1 MTRTPHDQFAK
12 QCMLGFLE
20 PFGKPLVSR
29 EVSSEVRQVDVW
41 FEPNPSS
48 AAEARQI
55 LGLLGRMVEGS
66 CLIEPFRNPV
76 QAVDVRGCLGKLF
89 DVEIELL
96 RQAKRQK
103 TLLPEADLPRLWIL
117 APTVS
122 KSVWQGFGAA
132 EKEDW
137 SEGLYFLPAHNRC
150 VLVCIHQLPVSAD
163 TLWLRLLGRGTVQSQ
178 AVTELLALP
187 ATHPFR
193 RHTLEQLANLRVSL
207 QARQNLNKDE
217 RGLIM
222 SLSPVYE
229 RWKEETL
236 QKGIQEGIQQGK
248 QEQRRELLEVFLVNR
263 FGAVDAEMASLI
275 PTMARLSD
283 AEFAR
288 LMLQMAN
295 LSREELLER
304 FGR

>member
-12 QCMLGFLE
+12 QCMSGFLE

-29 EVSSEVRQVDVW
+29 EITSEVRQVDVW
-41 FEPNPSS
+41 FEPNPAST
-48 AAEARQI
+48 EKARQV
-55 LGLLGRMVEGS
+55 LGLLGRMVQGP

-103 TLLPEADLPRLWIL
+103 TQLTATDLPRLWIL
-117 APTVS
+117 TPTVS
-122 KSVWQGFGAA
+122 KSVWQGFGAGA
-132 EKEDW
+132 IEKEDG
-137 SEGLYFLPAHNRC
+137 SKGMYFLAAHLC
-150 VLVCIHQLPVSAD
+150 CALVCIHQLPVSAD

-178 AVTELLALP
+178 AVSELVALP
-187 ATHPFR
+187 VEHPFR

-217 RGLIM
+217 RGLVM

-236 QKGIQEGIQQGK
+236 LKGREEGK
-248 QEQRRELLEVFLVNR
+248 QERSRELLEVLLVNR

-275 PTMARLSD
+275 PTMAQLPD
-283 AEFAR
+283 AELAG
-288 LMLQMAN
+288 LMLQLAN
-295 LSREELLER
+295 LSRADLLER

>member
-12 QCMLGFLE
+12 QCMSGFLE

-29 EVSSEVRQVDVW
+29 EITSEVRQVDVW
-41 FEPNPSS
+41 FEPNPAST
-48 AAEARQI
+48 AEARQV
-55 LGLLGRMVEGS
+55 LGLLGRMVQGP
-66 CLIEPFRNPV
+66 CLIEPFRNPI
-76 QAVDVRGCLGKLF
+76 QAVDVRGCMGKLF

-96 RQAKRQK
+96 RQAKRQE
-103 TLLPEADLPRLWIL
+103 TPLSETDLPRLWIL
-117 APTVS
+117 TPTVS
-122 KSVWQGFGAA
+122 KSVWQGLGAV

-137 SEGLYFLPAHNRC
+137 SKGMYFLAAHLGC
-150 VLVCIHQLPVSAD
+150 ALVCIHQLPVSAD

-178 AVTELLALP
+178 AVTELVALP
-187 ATHPFR
+187 AEHPFR

-236 QKGIQEGIQQGK
+236 LKGREEGK
-248 QEQRRELLEVFLVNR
+248 QELLEAALASR

-275 PTMARLSD
+275 PTMAQLPD
-283 AEFAR
+283 TELAG
-288 LMLQMAN
+288 LMLQLAN

>member
-12 QCMLGFLE
+12 QCMTGFL
-20 PFGKPLVSR
+20 
-29 EVSSEVRQVDVW
+29 
-41 FEPNPSS
+41 
-48 AAEARQI
+48 
-55 LGLLGRMVEGS
+55 
-66 CLIEPFRNPV
+66 EPFRNPV

-103 TLLPEADLPRLWIL
+103 TPLPEADLPRLWIL
-117 APTVS
+117 TPTVS
-122 KSVWQGFGAA
+122 KSVWQGFGAV
-132 EKEDW
+132 EKDDW
-137 SEGLYFLPAHNRC
+137 SEGMYFLPGHNRC
-150 VLVCIHQLPVSAD
+150 VLVCIHQLPVSVD

-178 AVTELLALP
+178 AVTELVALP
-187 ATHPFR
+187 ATHPFK
-193 RHTLEQLANLRVSL
+193 RHTLEQLSNLRVSL

-236 QKGIQEGIQQGK
+236 QKGKQQGE
-248 QEQRRELLEVFLVNR
+248 QEQRRKLLEAALASR

-275 PTMARLSD
+275 PTMAQLSD
-283 AEFAR
+283 AELAG
-288 LMLQMAN
+288 LMLQLAN

>member
-12 QCMLGFLE
+12 QCMTGFLE

-55 LGLLGRMVEGS
+55 LGLLGR
-66 CLIEPFRNPV
+66 
-76 QAVDVRGCLGKLF
+76 
-89 DVEIELL
+89 
-96 RQAKRQK
+96 
-103 TLLPEADLPRLWIL
+103 
-117 APTVS
+117 
-122 KSVWQGFGAA
+122 
-132 EKEDW
+132 
-137 SEGLYFLPAHNRC
+137 
-150 VLVCIHQLPVSAD
+150 
-163 TLWLRLLGRGTVQSQ
+163 GTVQSQ

-187 ATHPFR
+187 ATHPFK

-236 QKGIQEGIQQGK
+236 QKGE
-248 QEQRRELLEVFLVNR
+248 QEQRRKLLEAALASR
-263 FGAVDAEMASLI
+263 FGAADTEMASLI
-275 PTMARLSD
+275 PTMTQLSD
-283 AEFAR
+283 AELAG

>member
-1 MTRTPHDQFAK
+1 MARTPHDQFAK
-12 QCMLGFLE
+12 QCMSGFLE

-29 EVSSEVRQVDVW
+29 EITSEVRQVDVW
-41 FEPNPSS
+41 FEPNPAST
-48 AAEARQI
+48 EKARQV
-55 LGLLGRMVEGS
+55 LGLLGRMVQGP

-103 TLLPEADLPRLWIL
+103 TQLTATDLPRLWIL
-117 APTVS
+117 TPTVS
-122 KSVWQGFGAA
+122 KSVWQGFGAI
-132 EKEDW
+132 EKEDG
-137 SEGLYFLPAHNRC
+137 SKGMYFLSAHLGC
-150 VLVCIHQLPVSAD
+150 ALVCIHQLPVSAD

-178 AVTELLALP
+178 AVSELVALP
-187 ATHPFR
+187 VEHPFR

-236 QKGIQEGIQQGK
+236 LKGREEGK
-248 QEQRRELLEVFLVNR
+248 QERSRELLEVLLVNR

-275 PTMARLSD
+275 PTMAQLSD
-283 AEFAR
+283 AELAG
-288 LMLQMAN
+288 LMLQLAN